1 MGGVIAPGAFRANPK
16 PMRFRVWCL
25 LLWIGSIGW
34 ARGSGPAVPSA
45 DEVVRSM
52 VERLKSL
59 PERHQGRAQV
69 CRRVAVIETLEA
81 DGRVSERKTKEYRVA
96 MTNGVETVR
105 LLRVDDQEPPEADA
119 RSEERRDREARDRYG
134 RSSSFKK
141 RRGVEVIDEA
151 LIRRFEYTWEGFEV
165 IAGRTNHV
173 LRFAAS
179 TTDSGRG
186 APQGFADRL
195 MSRLEGR
202 LWVDAEEHE
211 LVRVQAGL
219 GRSFDVLAGVVASVQ
234 RLSLLI
240 ERFRLPDGR
249 WVDGRFHTALE
260 GRKFFSAL
268 RMRLQVEQDRYE
280 TGPADPG

>member
-1 MGGVIAPGAFRANPK
+1 MGGVIAPGAVRANPRA
-16 PMRFRVWCL
+16 MWRCVWCL
-25 LLWIGSIGW
+25 LLWIGATGW

-141 RRGVEVIDEA
+141 VVASRSSTRRSSGA
-151 LIRRFEYTWEGFEV
+151 SSTWEGFEV

-179 TTDSGRG
+179 ATESGRG

-195 MSRLEGR
+195 MSQLEGR

-211 LVRVQAGL
+211 LVRVEAGL

-249 WVDGRFHTALE
+249 WVDGRFHTAIE